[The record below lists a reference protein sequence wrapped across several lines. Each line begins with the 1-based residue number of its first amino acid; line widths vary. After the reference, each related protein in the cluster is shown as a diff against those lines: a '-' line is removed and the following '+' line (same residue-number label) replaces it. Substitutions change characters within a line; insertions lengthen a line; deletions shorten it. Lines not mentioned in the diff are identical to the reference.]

1 MNPDE
6 KVKEL
11 VETIKNSDVVLEYQ
25 KLKEE
30 LYQDD
35 ECKDMI
41 KEFKDKTSELQS
53 LMMNGQEAEQEKLE
67 KLQNLYKILVSN
79 QRVKEFFDKEI
90 QVNEMLEGI
99 LKQVNEVIKDITG

>member
-11 VETIKNSDVVLEYQ
+11 VETIKNSETVQEYQ
-25 KLKEE
+25 KIKEE
-30 LYQDD
+30 LYQDE

-53 LMMNGQEAEQEKLE
+53 LMMSGQEAEKEKLE

-79 QRVKEFFDKEI
+79 QKVKEYFDKEI